1 MPYICISKQTKRRTY
16 IYTVTIFDETLPIP
30 LRTSMNFYF
39 LFSEQYLSTIYAK
52 HLLIDDMIIS
62 LILYIMPEFLYQG
75 KIIVSHVLMLI

>member
-1 MPYICISKQTKRRTY
+1 
-16 IYTVTIFDETLPIP
+16 
-30 LRTSMNFYF
+30 MNFYF

-62 LILYIMPEFLYQG
+62 LILYIMPAFLYHG